1 MSNSKGEGEERWER
15 KNGKSKGEM
24 DWRRNTLAYSLFK
37 AMQESLLIARLNL
50 CNAMQAITGL
60 SELSSPSCTQQSF
73 SSKSPNDGV
82 CRRKTSPVQ
91 RSLGSRAS
99 VQELIKLILHN
110 GGGGN
115 EVFVTS
121 SAVVSNAE
129 STWTLGSLSEERT
142 LRPGSN

>member
-15 KNGKSKGEM
+15 KNGKSTGEM

-82 CRRKTSPVQ
+82 CRRKTSR
-91 RSLGSRAS
+91 RSEASGLGPPCKSLLNLFCIMAEAVMR
-99 VQELIKLILHN
+99 
-110 GGGGN
+110 
-115 EVFVTS
+115 S
-121 SAVVSNAE
+121 S
-129 STWTLGSLSEERT
+129 
-142 LRPGSN
+142 